1 MALAPELSQ
10 TRFDLLSDNRMHLIV
25 MPTEQCNFRCSYCYE
40 DFEIGA
46 MSDAVWSGVAALVE
60 RRVPELRS
68 FELSWFGGEPLLAA
82 ERVVGLTQRARDLA
96 VTHGVQFGSDITTNA
111 SLLRPRLFERLTF
124 AGVGLYQITLDGPAA
139 VHDRFRTTVSR
150 RATFD
155 EIRAN
160 LLHALATDHS
170 FSFVI
175 RIHVREELR
184 DHLAEMADLLAE
196 LDDPRVSF
204 FFRGI
209 SDLGGPHSGDIPTM
223 DPARCD
229 ELCAVLQELAGT
241 AAPRTSGFDPSED
254 AVCYASLPSSWV
266 IRADGTLGKCTV
278 ALTDSR
284 NSVGRIT
291 ADGQLDINSPDVRP
305 WIRGVFSNKPD
316 ELGCPLQGLP
326 VARDERIMLPMP
338 TFRAE

>member
-1 MALAPELSQ
+1 MTLAPELSR
-10 TRFDLLSDNRMHLIV
+10 TRLDLLADNRMHLIV

-46 MSDAVWSGVAALVE
+46 MSDAVWSGVAALVD

-96 VTHGVQFGSDITTNA
+96 AAHGVHFGSDVTTNA
-111 SLLRPRLFERLTF
+111 SLLRPRLFERLTS

-139 VHDRFRTTVSR
+139 VHDRFRTTVNR

-160 LLHALATDHS
+160 LHHALGTDHS

-209 SDLGGPHSGDIPTM
+209 SDLGGPRGRHPHNGPGSVRRT
-223 DPARCD
+223 
-229 ELCAVLQELAGT
+229 LCAAT
-241 AAPRTSGFDPSED
+241 RTCRHG
-254 AVCYASLPSSWV
+254 
-266 IRADGTLGKCTV
+266 RAYD
-278 ALTDSR
+278 
-284 NSVGRIT
+284 
-291 ADGQLDINSPDVRP
+291 
-305 WIRGVFSNKPD
+305 
-316 ELGCPLQGLP
+316 
-326 VARDERIMLPMP
+326 
-338 TFRAE
+338 FRL